1 MSIDNKVE
9 DDASFQ
15 LKDFIPIYGMFRYS
29 NRVGP
34 KDFFS
39 DKEPASE
46 KELVNGPLLGVYNI
60 ALAIGGFFGIQYV
73 VQHWFK

>member
-15 LKDFIPIYGMFRYS
+15 LKDFIPIYGMFRYA

-34 KDFFS
+34 KDFFG
-39 DKEPASE
+39 DKEHASD

-60 ALAIGGFFGIQYV
+60 ALAIGTFFGIQYV
-73 VQHWFK
+73 VQHWLK